1 MPKIKRKNNFDSIL
15 KININKID
23 QLISNYY
30 ERNKKQKISIIN
42 VIISSKR
49 R

>member
-1 MPKIKRKNNFDSIL
+1 MPKIKRKNNFDSIF

-30 ERNKKQKISIIN
+30 ERNKKQKISINICN
-42 VIISSKR
+42 NK
-49 R
+49 